1 VVDALETVA
10 KKYPI
15 DPTRIFMQGLS
26 GGAQFVHCFAIWAP
40 ERVTAVAINSSSWFD
55 EPNAKCN
62 QVAWLVTIG
71 ESDASFT
78 NTLEF
83 VDQLREVGAAP
94 AFSLVSG
101 DGA

>member
-1 VVDALETVA
+1 METVA

-26 GGAQFVHCFAIWAP
+26 GGAQFVHRFAIWAP

-83 VDQLREVGAAP
+83 VD
-94 AFSLVSG
+94 
-101 DGA
+101 